1 MQSDYGNNEILK
13 PNGKILNV
21 WIGPG
26 LPSTTSKL
34 IIKIKTVLLLILH
47 MIHKEDYFTFK

>member
-34 IIKIKTVLLLILH
+34 IIKIKTILKVTVNTTH
-47 MIHKEDYFTFK
+47 NP

>member
-34 IIKIKTVLLLILH
+34 IIKIKTVLKVTINT
-47 MIHKEDYFTFK
+47 IYDP